1 MRYRFFLLVPL
12 LLLVLFALLASCTV
26 PGLFLVATPTPT
38 ATPRVQTVIVVATP
52 TPGPSSTGSDDAEAR
67 RIALYLR
74 VAPAVVNVTTQVL
87 RTDFFWGTTPEE
99 GSGSGF
105 LWDTNGHI
113 VTNYHVIE
121 GAQQIE
127 VSFGGDASLPA
138 TVVGTDP
145 ANDLAVIRVESIPD
159 GVQPVEVGTS
169 TNLHVG
175 QTAIVIGNPFGQFER
190 TMTQGIV
197 SALNRTIE
205 TDNSTVLRGVIQT
218 DAAIN
223 RGNSGGP
230 LLDSSGRLI
239 GVNSAIYSPTGTSA
253 GVGLAIPVDKV
264 VRVVP
269 VLIAQGRFPHPWLG
283 FEELGYEI
291 SPRLAQMLELP
302 VRSGL
307 LIAQLYRGSPADQA
321 GMRGAQ
327 NEAIVGN
334 RRYLVGGDI
343 LTAIDGKPLAR
354 WEDLSAYLEEE
365 AAVGQEVSVK
375 VTRNGEELTFNVT
388 LADTPESVQGR

>member
-1 MRYRFFLLVPL
+1 MRHRPFLLIFL
-12 LLLVLFALLASCTV
+12 LLIIALAGCTLPSLFI
-26 PGLFLVATPTPT
+26 VATPSPT
-38 ATPRVQTVIVVATP
+38 ATPRIQTVMVVATP
-52 TPGPSSTGSDDAEAR
+52 TPGPLRAGGDDVEAQ
-67 RIALYLR
+67 RIAVYRR

-87 RTDFFWGTTPEE
+87 RTDFFWGTMPEE

-105 LWDTNGHI
+105 LWDTEGHI

-127 VSFGGDASLPA
+127 VSFGGDESMSAV
-138 TVVGTDP
+138 VVGSDPTD
-145 ANDLAVIRVESIPD
+145 DLAVIKVDSVPE
-159 GVQPVEVGTS
+159 GVQPVELGTS
-169 TNLHVG
+169 TDLHVG

-230 LLDSSGRLI
+230 LLDSRGRLI
-239 GVNSAIYSPTGTSA
+239 GVNSAIYSPSGTSA

-269 VLIAQGRFPHPWLG
+269 VLIQQGRFPHPWLG

-291 SPRLAQMLELP
+291 TPRLAQMLDLP
-302 VRSGL
+302 VQSGL
-307 LIAQLYRGSPADQA
+307 LIAQFYRGSPADQA
-321 GMRGAQ
+321 GIRGAQ
-327 NEAIVGN
+327 NETVVGN
-334 RRYLVGGDI
+334 RRYLIGGDI
-343 LTAIDGKPLAR
+343 LIAVNGVPLAK
-354 WEDLSAYLEEE
+354 WEDLNAYLEEKT
-365 AAVGQEVSVK
+365 AVGQEIA
-375 VTRNGEELTFNVT
+375 LTVVREGQEQT
-388 LADTPESVQGR
+388 IKTALADMPESVQNR